1 MLNLNPVGDMEIK
14 AKEIKIVEIDSII
27 PNPENN
33 NEHSEHQK
41 EQLKKAIKYNGF
53 RSPLTVSNR
62 SGFLVKG
69 HLRLEVAKEL
79 GLTHVPVIFQ
89 DYDNEAQ
96 EYADLTADNAIG
108 LQSVI
113 NYGLVNA
120 KIVEFGPEFDVD
132 VLGIKDFKIDVS
144 EVELPELNATD
155 PDCQQV
161 TFTLSNEQKDFL
173 DQAMNKAKSEL
184 DCTDEINKN
193 SNGNVLG
200 AILRHYVYS

>member
-33 NEHSEHQK
+33 NEHNEHQK

-89 DYDNEAQ
+89 DYDSEAQ
-96 EYADLTADNAIG
+96 EYADLTADNAIAV
-108 LQSVI
+108 QSKLDL
-113 NYGLVNA
+113 GLVNA
-120 KIVEFGPEFDVD
+120 KIVEFGPEFDID
-132 VLGIKDFKIDVS
+132 FLGIKDFKIDVS
-144 EVELPELNATD
+144 EVDLPELNASD

-173 DQAMNKAKSEL
+173 DQAMDKAKSEL
-184 DCTDEINKN
+184 DCSDEINKN